1 MKLIFTPLISLFLFT
16 GCGVKPV
23 ACLSSDPT
31 AGVNQVVY
39 VQSCGMDADAYQ
51 WQVEGGGETIV
62 SGGDYCDSF
71 VRITFSTTGEKIVRL
86 IAWKFKKK
94 SNATCAE
101 GLNSGKTDE
110 TTYTVKVE

>member
-1 MKLIFTPLISLFLFT
+1 MKLFFTPVIFLLLLA

-31 AGVNQVVY
+31 ARVNQVVY

-62 SGGDYCDSF
+62 GGGDYCDSF
-71 VRITFSTTGEKIVRL
+71 VRVTFSTAGEKIVRL
-86 IAWKFKKK
+86 VAWKFKKK
-94 SNATCAE
+94 SKATCAE

-110 TTYTVKVE
+110 TTYTVTVQ